1 MILSCHSIDYD
12 KFFLKKIMLIIGRNK
27 ILNKEKY
34 TSVKK
39 EKVIIIIKLKLF

>member
-1 MILSCHSIDYD
+1 
-12 KFFLKKIMLIIGRNK
+12 MLLIFGRNK

-39 EKVIIIIKLKLF
+39 KEKVIIIIKLKLF